1 MNFFTIKERINM
13 MDGIKKTRSSLWFP
27 LERVSRFKSNLG
39 PARALHSTHTASIE
53 SVNLR

>member
-39 PARALHSTHTASIE
+39 PARALHSTHTASI
-53 SVNLR
+53 